1 MVQAV
6 KCIALRTV
14 KVADSRNL
22 LSVWTAGEGRLSF
35 AVAAGHGR
43 EAARRRALLSPLA
56 TFEAVA
62 DIRPQRTIHTLR
74 DVAPLPHSLAFA
86 ASPVKTANAQFLAD
100 ALDVLLRQSPPD
112 TELSDFLFDAV
123 ALFADAEGH
132 ATANFNASFFYHLT
146 YFLGI
151 SPNLEGEGSV
161 FDLRSG
167 SLAPAPP
174 LHPDYVAGDDCAAL
188 RALARVPLRHCGM
201 LRIPRADRA
210 RALDTILRYYSIHIA
225 PLDSLASLAIVKSL
239 FA

>member
-6 KCIALRTV
+6 KCIALRTG

-62 DIRPQRTIHTLR
+62 DIRPQRAIHTLR

-167 SLAPAPP
+167 SLA
-174 LHPDYVAGDDCAAL
+174 AA

>member
-1 MVQAV
+1 M
-6 KCIALRTV
+6 
-14 KVADSRNL
+14 
-22 LSVWTAGEGRLSF
+22 
-35 AVAAGHGR
+35 
-43 EAARRRALLSPLA
+43 SPLA
-56 TFEAVA
+56 AFEAVA
-62 DIRPQRTIHTLR
+62 DIRPQRAIHTLR
-74 DVAPLPHSLAFA
+74 DVAPLPNSLAFA

-112 TELSDFLFDAV
+112 EDLSDFLFDAV
-123 ALFADAEGH
+123 AHFAAAEGA

-174 LHPDYVAGDDCAAL
+174 LHPDYVAGDDCDAL

-225 PLDSLASLAIVKSL
+225 PLDSLASLAIVRSL
-239 FA
+239 FT